1 MPRNEVFAIIDELTL
16 SLQNAKKMPFTD
28 SVLVN
33 QGQMIDALKR
43 IVTNY
48 DPSLEK
54 ADKILQNE
62 ESILADATASANK
75 TLSGAQA
82 QAQGMVSEANT
93 YAQNT
98 KAQADQY
105 SQEAVRQADEQ
116 ARAVLADAQNRAQH
130 MVEDAKAQADEL
142 VSQTTVLARAEAQ
155 ARELIENANQ
165 HAQALRG
172 QTQQDLGSLLDHVDS
187 AISVQLNDLRLLKQN
202 ILSAQPYEDQ
212 EGDN

>member
-33 QGQMIDALKR
+33 QAQVIDALKR

-54 ADKILQNE
+54 ADKILKNE

-93 YAQNT
+93 YAQKT
-98 KAQADQY
+98 KAQADHY

-130 MVEDAKAQADEL
+130 MVDDAKAQADEL
-142 VSQTTVLARAEAQ
+142 VSQTTVLARAERSGPGA
-155 ARELIENANQ
+155 A
-165 HAQALRG
+165 
-172 QTQQDLGSLLDHVDS
+172 
-187 AISVQLNDLRLLKQN
+187 
-202 ILSAQPYEDQ
+202 
-212 EGDN
+212 